1 MEIVK
6 VERLDHLGII
16 AGVIK
21 DLGIIEMIDAC
32 IVCDDQEEISTGEA
46 VAGMIINGLGFS
58 NRPIS
63 LTPQFFSNKPLEVLF
78 RDDVSAEHFNRF
90 KRGRFLAITPRGRSL
105 DKVFSYGCDLL
116 FSEISLSVCQ
126 QEGIDL
132 RFNCLDTSSF
142 SLTGEYIPESDE
154 QAILVT
160 HGYSKDHRP
169 DLKQAVLELMV
180 SQDGGVPFISRSWDG
195 NASDNAVFKER
206 CEVLIEQFKDSETP
220 RYLAEGLA
228 CAWHREADSK
238 LYTKKNASNLARLPF
253 ITRIPETLKVA
264 QQVIDQAWDF
274 DQWQSLAKSQ
284 PFARRSAGTANESYS
299 YQRVDLCH
307 YDIELGT
314 KWRGEAAFQ
323 RWLVVY
329 SDAAFK
335 KAEKTLAKAQAKEYQ
350 KVQKQ
355 LFHLQAQR
363 FDSQETAR
371 MALDKIKKKLSY
383 HQVAQFSLTRHVQYA
398 QKGRPTKDTPIKG
411 IQWQIQA
418 TVGPDSHKIKKQ
430 QQRKACFVLSTNIS
444 DAELTD
450 ERKASEAL
458 APREIFAGYKGQS
471 VVEQGF
477 RFLKD
482 PMFFVSSLFVK
493 KPSRIQGLL
502 MVMTLA
508 LLVYSVAQRRM
519 RKQLESQRETVENQI
534 GQPTERPTLRW
545 IFQLL
550 EGINRVVLSVQRQV
564 TILIEGIT
572 DRRKRILRLFGQNVC
587 QIYQISSV

>member
-16 AGVIK
+16 AAVIK
-21 DLGIIEMIDAC
+21 DLGIIEMIDAR
-32 IVCDDQEEISTGEA
+32 IVPDDQEEVSTGEA

-58 NRPIS
+58 NRPMS

-78 RDDVSAEHFNRF
+78 REDVSAEHFNRF
-90 KRGRFLAITPRGRSL
+90 KLGRSL
-105 DKVFSYGCDLL
+105 DKVFFYGCDLL
-116 FSEISLSVCQ
+116 FSEIALSVCQ

-142 SLTGEYIPESDE
+142 SLTGEYIPQTDE
-154 QAILVT
+154 QSILIT
-160 HGYSKDHRP
+160 CGYSKDHRP
-169 DLKQAVLELMV
+169 DLKQALLELIV

-195 NASDNAVFKER
+195 NAEDSTVFKER
-206 CEVLIEQFKDSETP
+206 CGTLMEQFKNSETP
-220 RYLAEGLA
+220 RYLV
-228 CAWHREADSK
+228 ADSK

-274 DQWQSLAKSQ
+274 DQWQSL
-284 PFARRSAGTANESYS
+284 NESYS
-299 YQRVDLCH
+299 YQRLDLCH
-307 YDIELGT
+307 YGIE
-314 KWRGEAAFQ
+314 Q

-335 KAEKTLAKAQAKEYQ
+335 QAEKTLAKAQAKEHQ

-363 FDSQETAR
+363 FESQETAR
-371 MALDKIKKKLSY
+371 VALDKIARKLSY
-383 HQVAQFSLTRHVQYA
+383 HALTQSTLTPHVQYA
-398 QKGRPTKDTPIKG
+398 RKGRPSAEAPIKAIG
-411 IQWQIQA
+411 WQIQT
-418 TVGPDSHKIKKQ
+418 TVTPDWDKIKER
-430 QQRKACFVLSTNIS
+430 QQRKACFVLSSNIS
-444 DAELTD
+444 DADLTD
-450 ERKASEAL
+450 E
-458 APREIFAGYKGQS
+458 EIFAGYKGQS
-471 VVEQGF
+471 AVEQGF

-482 PMFFVSSLFVK
+482 PVFFVSSLFVK
-493 KPSRIQGLL
+493 KPSRIVGLL

-519 RKQLESQRETVENQI
+519 RKQLESQRETIENQI

-545 IFQLL
+545 VFQLL
-550 EGINRVVLSVQRQV
+550 EGINRVVFSVQGQLR
-564 TILIEGIT
+564 IFIEGIT
-572 DRRKRILRLFGQNVC
+572 DLRRKILRLFGQKVC
-587 QIYQISSV
+587 QIYQISSA